1 MLNPDGNIVLA
12 NQQTEAFWGKPR
24 HELVGQA
31 FERLFERE
39 PYEDLYTAMQKAAV
53 KRNSVQGEIFLKG
66 LNKWADSTVTPTPSG
81 VMLYLRDITLRK
93 KTEEEARKNLALLQQ
108 SEELAGMGSWEYDL
122 STKAFSWSEGM
133 YRLFGLHE
141 GIGVSPDIY
150 LDFALQEDRQASEKV
165 VEHILSGQASFEESL
180 RIVRNGKVVTLKVK
194 GDPVVDS
201 LQNTVKMLGVDLDIT
216 NLKRLEEENLTL
228 KLEQQKELL
237 LAILKAQEEERK
249 RIAEALHNG
258 LAQLLYAIS
267 LYLKQLNV
275 NQEASKEN
283 NTDLKHQIEHLLTE
297 AINEARTISYELTP
311 SVLRDFGLEM
321 AVAELGKKLSVQL
334 LKISLDVYQVTDFLS
349 DSLQTVSYR
358 IIQELINNAIKHADA
373 SSIKIMIRQ
382 VKSQLQIIVKD
393 NGKGMAP
400 EDRVQLQGIGLRS
413 IKNQL
418 KLLGGYMHI
427 ESVLNKGTTVKVV
440 IPLKTS

>member
-275 NQEASKEN
+275 NQEASEEN